1 MKYVDYVNTGKLRTD
16 IGLEEF
22 LKLFINHKPS
32 KGEEITELRK
42 VFKIVG
48 QSHEDPGNIPP
59 ISREAFINFLKTRG
73 EAFKEKDFNSY
84 IKPLFEEKTSSEST
98 VSADGENKDNYNI
111 EETDI
116 SYEWFIKEIL
126 KIKDNFIPSNEA
138 DKNSD
143 YKNIQIVLDDQEP
156 VIKA

>member
-42 VFKIVG
+42 VFKIKG
-48 QSHEDPGNIPP
+48 KSHEDPSSIPP

-84 IKPLFEEKTSSEST
+84 IKPLFEEKTSAEGAELA
-98 VSADGENKDNYNI
+98 VEDNKDNYNI
-111 EETDI
+111 EVDI

-126 KIKDNFIPSNEA
+126 KIKDNFIPLTEA